1 MEQTRRVVQKFR
13 LHIRKIQIISGI
25 TIVIIGVLLITN
37 RMFYLAIWAQ
47 QKGLFLDIRPGMSA
61 QPDLLLAFLAGIIS
75 FLSPCVFP
83 LVPAYIGYLSGH
95 ALHEKEADQHYRETL
110 K

>member
-1 MEQTRRVVQKFR
+1 
-13 LHIRKIQIISGI
+13 
-25 TIVIIGVLLITN
+25 
-37 RMFYLAIWAQ
+37 
-47 QKGLFLDIRPGMSA
+47 MSA